1 MKPTPELDDSN
12 GSIKTFELKLGD
24 KSRITDELYC
34 MSVTALVG
42 IMERVGSKAL
52 SM

>member
-1 MKPTPELDDSN
+1 MKPTLELDDSN

-24 KSRITDELYC
+24 KFQIKDELHC

-42 IMERVGSKAL
+42 IMERVGSKV
-52 SM
+52 